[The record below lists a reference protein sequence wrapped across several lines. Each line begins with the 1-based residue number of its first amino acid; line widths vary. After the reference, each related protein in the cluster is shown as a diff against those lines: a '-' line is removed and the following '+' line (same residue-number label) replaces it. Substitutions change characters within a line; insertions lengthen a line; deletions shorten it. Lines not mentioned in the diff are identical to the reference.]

1 MAFMGVD
8 TSDKKYAAAE
18 GDRRGNRM
26 RKSMTLSHRD
36 WIQLDRHRLALGE
49 QWRRTFEHWDVVL
62 CPAAPCTVFAHD
74 ARPFHE
80 RTLSVDGAEMSY
92 EKLPTWTSLAT
103 PNGLPVTIVP
113 IGADAAGLPIGA
125 QVIGPIFEDQ
135 TTLAMA
141 DLLERK
147 LGCRFRP
154 PPLDG

>member
-1 MAFMGVD
+1 
-8 TSDKKYAAAE
+8 
-18 GDRRGNRM
+18 
-26 RKSMTLSHRD
+26 
-36 WIQLDRHRLALGE
+36 
-49 QWRRTFEHWDVVL
+49 
-62 CPAAPCTVFAHD
+62 
-74 ARPFHE
+74 
-80 RTLSVDGAEMSY
+80 MSY